1 MTQRSIQAGRAPAVI
16 VRAGTDVRVEGWDE
30 ERVFASTEHRW
41 GLKVERGSAS
51 APGHIRAR
59 AKVGDHVLFD
69 LSADLF
75 KHKEHDVPDDA
86 IRVQAGGDAVVKV
99 PFDSSVTVYAGRNAE
114 AEGLRGSVTVYAGR
128 DCRLRGVHIL
138 AHASA
143 GGTMDLDCETL
154 AGESAKFSAGR
165 DLRFY
170 IRDLRDARIM
180 VDDLGGYWEGIIG
193 EGRCQVRLQAGGD
206 VVVVTDQPV
215 VGAAPDEALG
225 QIEPPPHEGNAGA

>member
-1 MTQRSIQAGRAPAVI
+1 MTQRSIQTGRAPAVI
-16 VRAGTDVRVEGWDE
+16 VSAGTDVRVEGWGE

-41 GLKVERGSAS
+41 GLKIERGSAP
-51 APGHIRAR
+51 ALGHIRAR

-69 LSADLF
+69 VSTDLL
-75 KHKEHDVPDDA
+75 ERQQQDVPDDA
-86 IRVQAGGDAVVKV
+86 IRVQAGGDAVVRV

-128 DCRLRGVHIL
+128 DCRLRGVRAL
-138 AHASA
+138 AHVSA
-143 GGTMDLDCETL
+143 GGTMDVDCETL
-154 AGESAKFSAGR
+154 AGESARFSAGR

-193 EGRCQVRLQAGGD
+193 NGRCQVRLQAGGD
-206 VVVVTDQPV
+206 VVLVTDQLV

-225 QIEPPPHEGNAGA
+225 QIEPPPHEGDAGA